1 MFIKL
6 ILKFTK
12 EIKRVGFFFFRILRF
27 VDKLKIFKAL

>member
-12 EIKRVGFFFFRILRF
+12 KLKGGLFLFKILKF

>member
-12 EIKRVGFFFFRILRF
+12 EKGGVFFKILKF